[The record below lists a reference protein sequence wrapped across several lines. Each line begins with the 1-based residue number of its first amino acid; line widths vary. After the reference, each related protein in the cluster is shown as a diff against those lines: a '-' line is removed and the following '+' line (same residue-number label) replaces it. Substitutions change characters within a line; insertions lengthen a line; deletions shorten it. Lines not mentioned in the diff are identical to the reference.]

1 MLDGI
6 ISGAAR
12 EWRQLCK
19 DQDLIRRFP
28 DRHFDLDT
36 AVSLHQPFSPV
47 TAAAAARAGLV
58 ACKAARAGGQD
69 AEDGESASEAAS
81 EAAIAAVRRLSQR
94 SAEALN
100 LARVNV
106 DHGGSFVGFLIP
118 PGVSPGDSP
127 MLDML
132 TEAAPPLPQIIAELA
147 AGTDG

>member
-1 MLDGI
+1 M
-6 ISGAAR
+6 
-12 EWRQLCK
+12 
-19 DQDLIRRFP
+19 IRRFP

-58 ACKAARAGGQD
+58 ACKAAREEGQD
-69 AEDGESASEAAS
+69 AEDGESASEAAEAAAV
-81 EAAIAAVRRLSQR
+81 EAAIAAVRRNQ
-94 SAEALN
+94 ANALD

-132 TEAAPPLPQIIAELA
+132 TEAAPPLPQIIEELA
-147 AGTDG
+147 AMVGLA